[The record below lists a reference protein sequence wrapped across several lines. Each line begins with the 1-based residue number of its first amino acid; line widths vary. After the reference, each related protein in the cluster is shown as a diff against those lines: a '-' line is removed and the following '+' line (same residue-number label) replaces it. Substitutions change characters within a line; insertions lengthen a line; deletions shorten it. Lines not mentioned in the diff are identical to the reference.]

1 MDKKR
6 GEYKKHK
13 EIRIQRNKINSIDNK
28 IIRLL
33 SGRVMIGKRLGK
45 LKKSKGLRIT
55 DKAREREVIDNAK
68 VIAKHHDLEPEFVE
82 ELFKKIVKYTR
93 EKQE

>member
-1 MDKKR
+1 MTDKK
-6 GEYKKHK
+6 EIK
-13 EIRIQRNKINSIDNK
+13 EHRRKIDSIDNK

-33 SGRVMIGKRLGK
+33 SGRVIIGKKLGK

-55 DKAREREVIDNAK
+55 DKEREREVIENAK
-68 VIAKHHDLEPEFVE
+68 VIAKQHDLEPEFVE

-93 EKQE
+93 EKQQ